1 MTNFKL
7 TLFLLLLTMTSAWSF
22 EKGSGSEFVMSSQGQ
37 KVSLNIYIAN
47 KAKHNMSVEFHFG
60 TGGLLSTNMYQQFEM
75 SLKGTSP
82 VKVEK
87 GYILTSGSG
96 APEIMK
102 EYMFHQNRGVQI
114 NDFLF
119 ASAGEI
125 EGSFKGDE
133 TVEIP
138 AGSIVAKHYQKSAN
152 GQTVDFWISDQV
164 KPIGLVKLVSK
175 SDKEKFNNYTIELAS
190 LLKNVAAKIDP
201 KKAVPMSKQT
211 EEMLRDDRKK

>member
-1 MTNFKL
+1 MTNFKPV
-7 TLFLLLLTMTSAWSF
+7 FLLLIMVSSAWSF
-22 EKGSGSEFVMSSQGQ
+22 EKGSGSEFVMDSQGQ
-37 KVSLNIYIAN
+37 KVNLNIYITDV
-47 KAKHNMSVEFHFG
+47 AKHNMSVEFHFG
-60 TGGLLSTNMYQQFEM
+60 TGGLMSMNMYQQFEM
-75 SLKGTSP
+75 SLKGSSP

-87 GYILTSGSG
+87 GYVLTAGSG
-96 APEIMK
+96 EPEIMK

-119 ASAGEI
+119 ASASEI
-125 EGSFKGDE
+125 DGSFKGDE

-138 AGSIVAKHYQKSAN
+138 AGSIIAKHYQKSAN

-190 LLKNVAAKIDP
+190 LLQNVAAKIDP